1 MWTRRYS
8 ADAERAFLSFAGD
21 AKPSR
26 MANYLLTIK
35 LYYDYKSPFTYLAM
49 HPGYALM
56 ESHRVRLHYL
66 PYELNVRNSYGGELG
81 ERTERDWRKVRY
93 LYLDARRYANARG
106 MIIRGPHKIFDS
118 KLSLMSGLFADQHGL
133 FRPYSDRVF
142 ERFFK
147 RELDIENAAALG
159 AVMKETGL
167 DADAFNRYAAHDG
180 PRDLSAAFA
189 AGDRDGVFGVPT
201 FIVDG
206 EPFWGNDRVEWVVK
220 KLDAMGLRR

>member
-1 MWTRRYS
+1 M
-8 ADAERAFLSFAGD
+8 ADELLS
-21 AKPSR
+21 
-26 MANYLLTIK
+26 IK

-49 HPGYALM
+49 RPAYALM
-56 ESHRVRLHYL
+56 ESHRVRLHYI
-66 PYELNVRNSYGGELG
+66 PHELNVRGAFGGELDQRP
-81 ERTERDWRKVRY
+81 EREWRKIRY

-106 MIIRGPHKIFDS
+106 MIIRGPEKIFDS
-118 KLSLMSGLFADQHGL
+118 KLALMSGLWADRHGL

-147 RELDIENAAALG
+147 RELDIENAAALA
-159 AVMKETGL
+159 AVIKETGL
-167 DADAFNRYAAHDG
+167 DADGFNRYTLHDG
-180 PRDLSAAFA
+180 PRELADAFD

>member
-1 MWTRRYS
+1 M
-8 ADAERAFLSFAGD
+8 GD
-21 AKPSR
+21 D
-26 MANYLLTIK
+26 LLTIK
-35 LYYDYKSPFTYLAM
+35 LYYDYKSPYAYLAM
-49 HPGYALM
+49 QPAYALM
-56 ESHRVRLHYL
+56 ESHRIRLHYI
-66 PYELNVRNSYGGELG
+66 PHELDIRGSFGGELDQ
-81 ERTERDWRKVRY
+81 RPERDWRKVRY

-106 MIIRGPHKIFDS
+106 MIIRGPQKIFDS
-118 KLSLMSGLFADQHGL
+118 KLSLMSGLFADKHGF

-147 RELDIENAAALG
+147 RELDIENGAALA

-167 DADAFNRYAAHDG
+167 DADAFQRYGAHDG

-189 AGDRDGVFGVPT
+189 AGERDGVFGVPT
-201 FIVDG
+201 FIADG

>member
-1 MWTRRYS
+1 M
-8 ADAERAFLSFAGD
+8 AGE
-21 AKPSR
+21 
-26 MANYLLTIK
+26 LLTIK
-35 LYYDYKSPFTYLAM
+35 LYYDYKSPFAYLAM
-49 HPGYALM
+49 APAYALM
-56 ESHRVRLHYL
+56 ESHRVRLHYI
-66 PYELNVRNSYGGELG
+66 PHELNIRGAFGGDLD
-81 ERTERDWRKVRY
+81 ERPEREWRKIRY

-106 MIIRGPHKIFDS
+106 MIIRGPEKIFDS
-118 KLSLMSGLFADQHGL
+118 KLALMSGLWADRHGL

-147 RELDIENAAALG
+147 RELDIENAAALA
-159 AVMKETGL
+159 AVIKETGL
-167 DADAFNRYAAHDG
+167 DADGFNRYTLHDG
-180 PRDLSAAFA
+180 PRELADAFD

>member
-1 MWTRRYS
+1 M
-8 ADAERAFLSFAGD
+8 ADD
-21 AKPSR
+21 
-26 MANYLLTIK
+26 LLTVR

-49 HPGYALM
+49 HPAYALM
-56 ESHRVRLHYL
+56 ESHRVRLHYI
-66 PYELNVRNSYGGELG
+66 PHELDVRGSFGGELDH
-81 ERTERDWRKVRY
+81 RPERDWRKVRY

-106 MIIRGPHKIFDS
+106 MIIRGPQKIFDS
-118 KLSLMSGLFADQHGL
+118 RLSLMSGLFADKHAA

-147 RELDIENAAALG
+147 RELDIESRAALA

-167 DADAFNRYAAHDG
+167 DAEAFDRYVAHEG
-180 PRDLSAAFA
+180 PRELSESFA

-201 FIVDG
+201 FIVDS

>member
-1 MWTRRYS
+1 M
-8 ADAERAFLSFAGD
+8 ADD
-21 AKPSR
+21 
-26 MANYLLTIK
+26 LLTIK

-49 HPGYALM
+49 HPAYALM
-56 ESHRVRLHYL
+56 ESHRVRLHYI
-66 PYELNVRNSYGGELG
+66 PHELDVRGAFGGELSQRP
-81 ERTERDWRKVRY
+81 EREWRKVRY

-106 MIIRGPHKIFDS
+106 LIVRGPQKIFDS
-118 KLSLMSGLFADQHGL
+118 KLSLMSGLFADKHGL

-147 RELDIENAAALG
+147 RELNIEDPAALA

-167 DADAFNRYAAHDG
+167 DAEAFQRYAAHEG
-180 PRDLSAAFA
+180 PRELAEAFA
-189 AGDRDGVFGVPT
+189 TGERDGLFGVPT

>member
-1 MWTRRYS
+1 M
-8 ADAERAFLSFAGD
+8 ADD
-21 AKPSR
+21 
-26 MANYLLTIK
+26 LLTIK

-49 HPGYALM
+49 HPAYALM
-56 ESHRVRLHYL
+56 ESHRVRLHYI
-66 PYELNVRNSYGGELG
+66 PHELDVRGAFGGELNKRP
-81 ERTERDWRKVRY
+81 EREWRKVRY

-106 MIIRGPHKIFDS
+106 LIVRGPQKIFDS
-118 KLSLMSGLFADQHGL
+118 KLSLMSGLFADKHGL

-147 RELDIENAAALG
+147 RELNIEDPAALA

-167 DADAFNRYAAHDG
+167 DADAFQRYATHEG
-180 PRDLSAAFA
+180 PRELAEAFA
-189 AGDRDGVFGVPT
+189 TGERDGVFGVPT

-220 KLDAMGLRR
+220 KLDAMGLRRQETIR